1 MDILTCEYDSPC
13 GVLVLGSFGDGL
25 CLCDWKS
32 SRLRERNLR
41 RAVAGLGAEGC
52 SEGASEVL
60 SRAVKELDGYFALQ
74 RTSFDTPLRLVGT
87 AFQKRVWNALASVPY
102 GETRTYADIA
112 DAVGC
117 RSGVRAVAGA
127 IGANAISI
135 FVPCHRIVGSD
146 GSLRGY
152 AGGVPAKRMLLELE
166 SSASGNMQSD
176 DCACGHPVFSRQA
189 VESAYCIFHQKQRV
203 YEHSTNPVQRDDIE
217 YAVSSYAMEMDRE
230 LYVWLSSGRQGYL
243 MEHSTFGADLKDAV
257 SRLERLLESLVD

>member
-1 MDILTCEYDSPC
+1 M
-13 GVLVLGSFGDGL
+13 
-25 CLCDWKS
+25 
-32 SRLRERNLR
+32 
-41 RAVAGLGAEGC
+41 
-52 SEGASEVL
+52 L
-60 SRAVKELDGYFALQ
+60 SRAVKELDGYFAFQ